1 MLRKLI
7 PLTLALS
14 AWLACSC
21 GGGGS
26 ATTPW
31 PNNPGDEIKVNM
43 AAATA
48 AVNRLNVYRA
58 QAGVPP
64 VTLDLDLSY
73 GAQAHANYL
82 DYNGISLQVVGLSA
96 HEESPAMPGYTTE
109 GKTAARNSVIYQG
122 VTALEAIDN
131 WTRTFYHRIGM
142 FDPNLLRV
150 GFGSAGGYQVMD
162 INRGRM
168 KGPGAESAVVAYPG
182 PGMTSVPTSFKE
194 EIPMPV
200 EDSKMGIPI
209 TVEFFGS
216 LGQNIDDVSAT
227 ITDTRSGKTIPYYV
241 QLPYNPLLPDW
252 RYNNLVALIPRDP
265 LPGGTVIEVAMS
277 GLIDG
282 EAYSVTWQF
291 STK

>member
-1 MLRKLI
+1 MLRRLI
-7 PLTLALS
+7 PALTALCVVFAS
-14 AWLACSC
+14 AC

-31 PNNPGDEIKVNM
+31 PNYPGEEIKVNM
-43 AAATA
+43 SAANA
-48 AVNRLNVYRA
+48 AIERLNIYRA

-82 DYNGISLQVVGLSA
+82 DYNGISLSVVGLSA
-96 HEESPAMPGYTTE
+96 HEESPSLPGYTTE

-122 VTALEAIDN
+122 VAPVEAIDN

-150 GFGSAGGYQVMD
+150 GFGSSGGYQVMD

-168 KGPGAESAVVAYPG
+168 KGFGAEAAVVAYPG
-182 PGMTSVPTSFKE
+182 PGMSNVPSSFKE

-200 EDSKMGIPI
+200 SDTKMGIPI
-209 TVEFFGS
+209 TVEFFGG
-216 LGQNIDDVSAT
+216 LGQEISEVTAT
-227 ITDTRSGKTIPYYV
+227 ITDTRNGNTIPYYM
-241 QLPYNPLLPDW
+241 QLPYRPLLPDW
-252 RYNNLVALIPRDP
+252 RYEGLVALIPKDP
-265 LPGGTVIEVAMS
+265 LPGNTVIEVAMN
-277 GLIDG
+277 GMVDG
-282 EAYSVTWQF
+282 DAYSVTWQF
-291 STK
+291 ATR